1 MFDVINIIERWD
13 IVDKDV
19 DTVCH
24 DACCLLQ
31 SSNNSTS
38 VTADDDNDDDDNHDN
53 NNDND
58 DDDDAVSNMY
68 MFEGR
73 DYSKEPSAADCR
85 VFHQLVD
92 GTHSV
97 TYLLCFLFYWPAIV
111 YYAKAAHKI
120 TKA

>member
-1 MFDVINIIERWD
+1 
-13 IVDKDV
+13 
-19 DTVCH
+19 VCH

-53 NNDND
+53 NNDNDD

-97 TYLLCFLFYWPAIV
+97 TYLLCFLFY
-111 YYAKAAHKI
+111 
-120 TKA
+120 